1 MSYKRLFRTSWE
13 AAMQRIG
20 FIVLPGFQMLSVT
33 ALSVFELAN
42 WEIGEPVYDLHL
54 LSEPGG
60 SIRSSIGI
68 GVATQPFDD
77 TNFDTL
83 MVGGSAVAG
92 ALTPGV
98 IKFLRQGLERSRRIA
113 STCTGAFVLAEAG
126 LLDGRRATTHWH
138 RARELQTRFPKVKV
152 EEDRIFIIDG
162 PVWTSA
168 GMTAG
173 IDLAL
178 AMIEK
183 DLSAEVAR
191 AVARQL
197 VVYHRRAGGQSQFSA
212 LLELEPKSDRIQSA
226 LAYAK
231 RNLATPLTVRQLAE
245 AAHLSPR
252 QFSRAFRAETGQS
265 PAKAVENLRVEA
277 ARLMMEQ
284 SRHPIEI
291 VARQTGFADRDRMRR
306 AFLRA
311 FGQPPQVIRLQ
322 QSQFSAARATTGHSA
337 DEPPNATQFEFRVR
351 IDGLALPSAIGPSFS
366 MLKAVWPFDCGN

>member
-1 MSYKRLFRTSWE
+1 V
-13 AAMQRIG
+13 QRIG
-20 FIVLPGFQMLSVT
+20 FVVSPGFQVMSFA
-33 ALSVFELAN
+33 ALSAFECAN
-42 WEIGEPVYDLHL
+42 KEMGERVYDVRL
-54 LSEPGG
+54 LFETGG

-68 GVATQPFDD
+68 SITTEPFDD

-83 MVGGSAVAG
+83 IVGRGTEPS
-92 ALTPGV
+92 TPGLIEFV
-98 IKFLRQGLERSRRIA
+98 RQALERCRRVA
-113 STCTGAFVLAEAG
+113 ATCTGALTLAEAG
-126 LLDGRRATTHWH
+126 LLDGRRATTHWDS
-138 RARELQTRFPKVKV
+138 ARDMQARFPKVKV

-173 IDLAL
+173 IDLVL
-178 AMIEK
+178 AMIEQ
-183 DLSAEVAR
+183 DLGVDLAR

-231 RNLATPLTVRQLAE
+231 RNLDKPLTVGQLAA

-284 SRHPIEI
+284 SRHPIDVI
-291 VARQTGFADRDRMRR
+291 ARQTGFADRNRIRR

-311 FGQPPQVIRLQ
+311 FGQPPQVIRRN
-322 QSQFSAARATTGHSA
+322 ARAEA
-337 DEPPNATQFEFRVR
+337 A
-351 IDGLALPSAIGPSFS
+351 A
-366 MLKAVWPFDCGN
+366 

>member
-1 MSYKRLFRTSWE
+1 
-13 AAMQRIG
+13 MQRIG
-20 FIVLPGFQMLSVT
+20 FIVLPGFQLLSVSS
-33 ALSVFELAN
+33 LSVFELAN
-42 WEIGEPVYDLHL
+42 WEIGEPVYDVHL
-54 LSEPGG
+54 LSETGG
-60 SIRSSIGI
+60 SIRSSVGI
-68 GVATQPFDD
+68 GVSTEPFDD
-77 TNFDTL
+77 RNFDTL
-83 MVGGSAVAG
+83 MVGGSAMAG

-98 IKFLRQGLERSRRIA
+98 IKFLRQGLQRSRRVA

-138 RARELQTRFPKVKV
+138 RARELQARFPKVKV

-178 AMIEK
+178 AMIEQ
-183 DLSAEVAR
+183 DLGADVAR
-191 AVARQL
+191 AIARQL

-231 RNLATPLTVRQLAE
+231 RNLASPLTVKQLAN

-265 PAKAVENLRVEA
+265 PAKAVENLRVET

-284 SRHPIEI
+284 SRHPIDVI
-291 VARQTGFADRDRMRR
+291 ARQTGFADRYRMRR

-311 FGQPPQVIRLQ
+311 FGQPPQVIRRN
-322 QSQFSAARATTGHSA
+322 ARA
-337 DEPPNATQFEFRVR
+337 E
-351 IDGLALPSAIGPSFS
+351 LAA
-366 MLKAVWPFDCGN
+366 